1 MNKIKINVK
10 YQNNFIKYLVENN
23 IEYDSLIKEKENYTL
38 IINKEDYK
46 KISRK
51 FDTKIIRYYGKD
63 YYKKTIMSNKYL
75 IISYIIGLCLL
86 NLLTNTIFNVEINC
100 ENKEITNKLITELEK
115 NNITK
120 NKRIKTYKELIKIKE
135 NIKKEIKEIEW
146 IEITRTGTK
155 YVIDI
160 TPKIIKDT
168 KYPNKNVNIIA
179 SKDGVI
185 KHIVVHNGEKVKEE
199 NEYIKKGE
207 TIISGEIYKDENL
220 IDYVEA
226 KGEVYAEVWYLSK
239 ITVPL
244 KYTGRIEK
252 DNKINH
258 YYLEFFNVKM
268 TLLGKYNR
276 KNKIIENECIL
287 NKPYL
292 PFKVYR
298 EKIKNIEE
306 IEINLTED
314 EAIKKG
320 LELSEKEIM
329 KDLSNQEHIISKNIL
344 KKEIKSSKM
353 YIEVFYKLYENI
365 ASISDDNEKGNIY
378 EERNS

>member
-1 MNKIKINVK
+1 
-10 YQNNFIKYLVENN
+10 
-23 IEYDSLIKEKENYTL
+23 
-38 IINKEDYK
+38 
-46 KISRK
+46 
-51 FDTKIIRYYGKD
+51 
-63 YYKKTIMSNKYL
+63 
-75 IISYIIGLCLL
+75 
-86 NLLTNTIFNVEINC
+86 
-100 ENKEITNKLITELEK
+100 
-115 NNITK
+115 
-120 NKRIKTYKELIKIKE
+120 
-135 NIKKEIKEIEW
+135 
-146 IEITRTGTK
+146 
-155 YVIDI
+155 
-160 TPKIIKDT
+160 
-168 KYPNKNVNIIA
+168 
-179 SKDGVI
+179 
-185 KHIVVHNGEKVKEE
+185 
-199 NEYIKKGE
+199 
-207 TIISGEIYKDENL
+207 
-220 IDYVEA
+220 
-226 KGEVYAEVWYLSK
+226 
-239 ITVPL
+239 
-244 KYTGRIEK
+244 
-252 DNKINH
+252 
-258 YYLEFFNVKM
+258 M

-276 KNKIIENECIL
+276 KNKKIENECIL